1 MRIYGVTAIENENKI
16 DKWEILLIKVIEL
29 VLVKDLINVRQ
40 SLTTHITIT
49 DS

>member
-1 MRIYGVTAIENENKI
+1 MKYYNYRKVRIKSN
-16 DKWEILLIKVIEL
+16 KWEIVLIKVIEL

-40 SLTTHITIT
+40 SLTAHITIT